1 MVSNIGE
8 TSLDL
13 SWTNSFDGL
22 SPITGVTVKVFDGIV
37 RVREIPLTGDSSLQS
52 TQIPGLNEFTLFNI
66 TVTVNNAV
74 GSSESAMISAMTLSL
89 SKCVCVHV
97 CDTHTHTHTHLPD
110 PTPSSIQLSRLSQTL
125 VHQQTQW

>member
-8 TSLDL
+8 TSLNL
-13 SWTNSFDGL
+13 SWTNGFDGL
-22 SPITGVTVKVFDGIV
+22 SPITGVTVEVFDGIV

-52 TQIPGLNEFTLFNI
+52 AQIPGLNEFTLFNI

-89 SKCVCVHV
+89 SKCVCFVSQP
-97 CDTHTHTHTHLPD
+97 L
-110 PTPSSIQLSRLSQTL
+110 LQTL
-125 VHQQTQW
+125 LIITYIVGSFFHVA